1 MSPSSDP
8 YRSSQKLGAGARQ
21 TEARALMETARAL
34 ADAQENMEDLSSYRA
49 ALRLNWRLWTIFSQ
63 MFQRQKTRCQRILS
77 RIS

>member
-34 ADAQENMEDLSSYRA
+34 ADAQENMEDLFLSCRPTIELA
-49 ALRLNWRLWTIFSQ
+49 ALDNIPVRRFSG
-63 MFQRQKTRCQRILS
+63 RKPAAGGY
-77 RIS
+77 